1 AFSAPVRR
9 TKQRRLGSSVLAMY
23 GEGLIPATKQTH
35 RQLYDYK
42 SQADIYVHAVY
53 LAAYFLFAI
62 PDRSPSSCRRSNRL
76 IAPVRRSCSR
86 GGRRWIESPRRGDG
100 PTR

>member
-1 AFSAPVRR
+1 
-9 TKQRRLGSSVLAMY
+9 MY
-23 GEGLIPATKQTH
+23 GEGLIPDTKQTH
-35 RQLYDYK
+35 RQLYAYK

-62 PDRSPSSCRRSNRL
+62 PDRSPSSCRSGNRL
-76 IAPVRRSCSR
+76 IA
-86 GGRRWIESPRRGDG
+86 RRWIESPRRDDG